1 MTALLK
7 RLGCDVYGYVLPP
20 KGKPSLFELALARKL
35 LSGETLA
42 DIRDPLNSWSHCA
55 SHKPA
60 LVIHMAAQ
68 AFVRR
73 SYAGPVEDVGFGIG
87 RRV

>member
-1 MTALLK
+1 MRRVWLCPA
-7 RLGCDVYGYVLPP
+7 P
-20 KGKPSLFELALARKL
+20 KGKPSLFELASARKL

-42 DIRDPLNSWSHCA
+42 DIRDPSKLVESLHRN
-55 SHKPA
+55 PA

-73 SYAGPVEDVGFGIG
+73 SYAEPVEDVGFGIG
-87 RRV
+87 RRA